1 MATRRPKRHEWRRT
15 KQGLWTCSLG
25 TRGLRVRLF
34 EKRKGGM
41 FYRATWSPGTGR
53 SIAALHTSD
62 RTEAERLG
70 NKLLGAML
78 SGVSPEQGPVRLG
91 ELWSRFERENGEY
104 LNNKPRSRA
113 DAAMRAKVLIAYFG
127 ENFDVRH
134 LTSRHQHEYTQAR
147 QRGGINVSEQFVTK
161 PVRKRSVEADLVLLH
176 QMLSWA
182 SRVPIGNGGRWLERN
197 PLAGV
202 RREREKNPRRAVA
215 TWERFV
221 ATRTAMQKLADE
233 ARAEADRAKRDAEA
247 TENADERATLE
258 KKSARFEAAQARW
271 IKMELALVL
280 AEATGRR
287 LGSIR
292 ALLWEDIDFARQR
305 ITWRAEADKKGVE
318 WVVPLTPALAEELRQ
333 FQRKLGAIGGSLFPA
348 EQDSSK
354 VMDRYL
360 FNKWLAVA
368 EAEAKL
374 EKLPGSLWHAYRRKW
389 ASERMHLPLKAV
401 AEGGG
406 WKDTTTL
413 LTSYQH
419 ADEATLFAVMA
430 EPRKRHEVAAPA

>member
-15 KQGLWTCSLG
+15 KKGTWTCSLG
-25 TRGLRVRLF
+25 KRGLRVRLF
-34 EKRKGGM
+34 EKRKDGM
-41 FYRATWSPGTGR
+41 FYRATWIPGKGR
-53 SIAALHTSD
+53 SIAPLHTFD
-62 RTEAERLG
+62 RSEAERLG
-70 NKLLGAML
+70 TKLLGAML
-78 SGVSPEQGPVRLG
+78 QGVSPEQGPVHLG
-91 ELWSRFERENGEY
+91 ELWSRFESDNGEF
-104 LNNKPRSRA
+104 LNNKPRTRA
-113 DAAMRAKVLIAYFG
+113 DAEMRARVLKAYFG
-127 ENFDVRH
+127 EDFDVRH

-147 QRGGINVSEQFVTK
+147 QRGGIRVSERYVTK

-182 SRVPIGNGGRWLERN
+182 CRVPIGNGGRWLERN

-221 ATRTAMQKLADE
+221 ATRTAMQQLADE
-233 ARAEADRAKRDAEA
+233 ARAQADRAKRDAEA
-247 TENADERATLE
+247 TDIADERAMLD
-258 KKSARFEAAQARW
+258 KKSARFEATQSRW
-271 IKMELALVL
+271 VKMELALVL

-292 ALLWEDIDFARQR
+292 ALLWEDINFARQR

-333 FQRKLGAIGGSLFPA
+333 FQRKLGSIGGSLFPA
-348 EQDSSK
+348 EQDLTK
-354 VMDRYL
+354 VMDRHL
-360 FNKWLAVA
+360 FDKWLAVA
-368 EAEAKL
+368 EAHAKL

-389 ASERMHLPLKAV
+389 ASERMHHPLKAV
-401 AEGGG
+401 AQSGG

-419 ADEATLFAVMA
+419 ADEATLFSVMA
-430 EPRKRHEVAAPA
+430 EPLRRHEAVAQA